1 MAIITSTAS
10 NRPTDYVQLTFGTN
24 GKAPLGMSLP
34 NRDYSEFSEVP
45 GIGGRIRHVSVR
57 TKSIPNGEI
66 ETCTLYFEDEGEE
79 RGTALQFVTGGPDGY
94 SYAAGH
100 LVAKLLACRPDDQ
113 IRIMAYVFKE
123 GSTGTDRASGQK
135 YVRQKAE
142 LAVPVFANDYKI
154 QQPNWGVDSQ
164 GNPMEKG
171 PETPFII
178 NSTTG
183 RPTNHRDFSAAR
195 EWMSMALR
203 AMQYSFNRRS
213 QAESHHDANTAPISA
228 DDLPDY
234 VDAPDHA
241 TEPDQRTVSRGR
253 SSYEGQRG

>member
-1 MAIITSTAS
+1 MAIITSRDG

-24 GKAPLGMSLP
+24 AKAPLGMALP
-34 NRDYSEFSEVP
+34 NRDYSEFTEVP

-57 TKSIPNGEI
+57 TKSIPNGAI

-79 RGTALQFVTGGPDGY
+79 RGTALQFATGGPDGY

-123 GSTGTDRASGQK
+123 GSTGTDRNTGEK

-154 QQPNWGVDSQ
+154 QQPNWGVDSE

-178 NSTTG
+178 NPTTG
-183 RPTNHRDFSAAR
+183 RPTNHRDFTEAR
-195 EWMSMALR
+195 EWMSMALK
-203 AMQYSFNRRS
+203 AMQISFNRRS
-213 QAESHHDANTAPISA
+213 QAETHRDANTAPISA

-234 VDAPDHA
+234 LDGPEHQAEPDHRA
-241 TEPDQRTVSRGR
+241 VSRGNTN
-253 SSYEGQRG
+253 YESQRG